1 VASIRTVRKT
11 GPKFL
16 KVETPFVLDG
26 GKQVSNRST
35 FTINS

>member
-1 VASIRTVRKT
+1 MAGAAKEFVASIRTIRKA

-26 GKQVSNRST
+26 GK
-35 FTINS
+35 